1 MSTQSASSILFT
13 HTSPQQG
20 FKLLELPPEL
30 ADLLTSKEAP
40 TLELKSP
47 NPQQTT
53 TTTDLENHEYVNLCT
68 PTKTYLV
75 RQVQSSNSIHIIRP
89 SDSGVQRGDIN
100 IVGGDDDGELNLV
113 ETMTAI
119 AKCGSTLE
127 LHTPPEGFSAVPVLE
142 RILPVYDEVEGAEQQ
157 QKEEEERRGD
167 VIRRVFADVPV
178 SLAQCEAGW
187 IELCAFVLGRGGS
200 GEDVAGWCRR
210 PSARVK
216 LDVWRRL
223 LEGAVLQ
230 GIDLGKQFLVQDLW
244 RSVLDEGEESFP
256 KALFEGVVRRV
267 CEVGVGRLFEDLKW
281 ASIDR
286 ARCTQWVG
294 ETYLE
299 AMAPTTASGI
309 GRSEF
314 LNAWKDLLPE
324 SWRNDVAFS
333 KLTENSYKHPDPTTI
348 CFVYRTDRQKIKKNV
363 STDASAAT
371 AAKKTRNWH
380 ELFKNQKRQK
390 R

>member
-13 HTSPQQG
+13 HSSRQQG
-20 FKLLELPPEL
+20 FKLLELPAEL

-40 TLELKSP
+40 TLELKSSL
-47 NPQQTT
+47 PQQPTT
-53 TTTDLENHEYVNLCT
+53 ITTDPENREYVNLCT

-100 IVGGDDDGELNLV
+100 IVGGDEDDGLNLV

-157 QKEEEERRGD
+157 VEVEERGD
-167 VIRRVFADVPV
+167 LIRRVFADVPV
-178 SLAQCEAGW
+178 SRAQCEAGW
-187 IELCAFVLGRGGS
+187 IELCAFVLGCGGG

-210 PSARVK
+210 PSAKVK
-216 LDVWRRL
+216 LDVWRRVV
-223 LEGAVLQ
+223 EGAVLQ

-244 RSVLDEGEESFP
+244 RSVLDEGEEPFP
-256 KALFEGVVRRV
+256 RALFEGVVRRV
-267 CEVGVGRLFEDLKW
+267 CEVGDGR
-281 ASIDR
+281 IDR
-286 ARCTQWVG
+286 ACCTQWVG

-299 AMAPTTASGI
+299 AMAPTTASSI

-324 SWRNDVAFS
+324 SWRDDVAFS
-333 KLTENSYKHPDPTTI
+333 KLTVS
-348 CFVYRTDRQKIKKNV
+348 RTP
-363 STDASAAT
+363 ASLDYSLHWSSIIP
-371 AAKKTRNWH
+371 RCYGI
-380 ELFKNQKRQK
+380 
-390 R
+390 

>member
-13 HTSPQQG
+13 HTSRQQG
-20 FKLLELPPEL
+20 FKLLELPAEL

-40 TLELKSP
+40 TLELKSLP
-47 NPQQTT
+47 PQQPTT
-53 TTTDLENHEYVNLCT
+53 STTDPENREYVNLCT

-100 IVGGDDDGELNLV
+100 IVGGDEDDGLNLV

-142 RILPVYDEVEGAEQQ
+142 KILPVYDEVEGAEQQ
-157 QKEEEERRGD
+157 VEVEERGD

-178 SLAQCEAGW
+178 SRAECEAGW
-187 IELCAFVLGRGGS
+187 VELCAFVLGRGGR
-200 GEDVAGWCRR
+200 GEGVAGWCRR

-216 LDVWRRL
+216 LDVWRRVG
-223 LEGAVLQ
+223 EGAVLQ

-244 RSVLDEGEESFP
+244 RSVLDEGEEPFP
-256 KALFEGVVRRV
+256 KALFEGIVRRV
-267 CEVGVGRLFEDLKW
+267 CEVGDGRLFGDLKW

-286 ARCTQWVG
+286 ARCAQWVG

-324 SWRNDVAFS
+324 PWRDDVAFS

-363 STDASAAT
+363 STDASSAT

>member
-1 MSTQSASSILFT
+1 MSTQAASSILFT

-20 FKLLELPPEL
+20 FKLLELPSDL

-47 NPQQTT
+47 PANPSHQTHPPT
-53 TTTDLENHEYVNLCT
+53 EESREYVNLCT
-68 PTKTYLV
+68 ATKTYRV

-89 SDSGVQRGDIN
+89 SDSGVERGDID
-100 IVGGDDDGELNLV
+100 IVGGSTDGLNLV
-113 ETMTAI
+113 ETVTAI
-119 AKCGSTLE
+119 AICGSTLE

-142 RILPVYDEVEGAEQQ
+142 RILPVYDDGEEAEVMEVDVGE
-157 QKEEEERRGD
+157 

-178 SLAQCEAGW
+178 SGVQCEEGW
-187 IELCAFVLGRGGS
+187 IEVCGFVLRRGS
-200 GEDVAGWCRR
+200 GGDVVGWCRR
-210 PSARVK
+210 PSAETK
-216 LDVWRRL
+216 LGVWRRV

-230 GIDLGKQFLVQDLW
+230 GIDLGRQFLVKDLW
-244 RSVLDEGEESFP
+244 RSVLDEGEEPFP
-256 KALFEGVVRRV
+256 RALFEAVVRRV
-267 CEVGVGRLFEDLKW
+267 CAGSGLLFEDIKW
-281 ASIDR
+281 ASIDQ
-286 ARCTQWVG
+286 ASCTQWVG
-294 ETYLE
+294 EIYLE
-299 AMAPTTASGI
+299 AVAPTATSGV

-324 SWRNDVAFS
+324 PWRGDVAFS
-333 KLTENSYKHPDPTTI
+333 KLTENSFKYPDPTTI
-348 CFVYRTDRQKIKKNV
+348 CFVNSADRQKTKKNA

-371 AAKKTRNWH
+371 TAKKTRNWH

>member
-1 MSTQSASSILFT
+1 MSTQTASSILFT

-20 FKLLELPPEL
+20 FKLLELPPDL
-30 ADLLTSKEAP
+30 ADLLTSKEPP
-40 TLELKSP
+40 TLELKSLT
-47 NPQQTT
+47 PQQSMT
-53 TTTDLENHEYVNLCT
+53 TTTDPEYREYVNLCT
-68 PTKTYLV
+68 PTKTYLI

-89 SDSGVQRGDIN
+89 SGSGVQRGDIN
-100 IVGGDDDGELNLV
+100 IVGGDDDDELDLV
-113 ETMTAI
+113 QTMTAI

-127 LHTPPEGFSAVPVLE
+127 LHTPPEGFSAAPILE
-142 RILPVYDEVEGAEQQ
+142 RILPVYDEMEGAEQNMEQ
-157 QKEEEERRGD
+157 GD

-178 SLAQCEAGW
+178 SRAQCEAGW
-187 IELCAFVLGRGGS
+187 IELCAFVLGCGGH
-200 GEDVAGWCRR
+200 GKDVVGWCRR

-216 LDVWRRL
+216 LDVWRRVV
-223 LEGAVLQ
+223 EGAVLQ
-230 GIDLGKQFLVQDLW
+230 GIDLDRQFLVQDLW
-244 RSVLDEGEESFP
+244 RSVLDEGAEEPFP

-267 CEVGVGRLFEDLKW
+267 CEVGDGQLFEDLKW
-281 ASIDR
+281 ASIDKT
-286 ARCTQWVG
+286 RCTQWVG

-299 AMAPTTASGI
+299 AKAPATVSGI

-324 SWRNDVAFS
+324 SWRDDVAFS
-333 KLTENSYKHPDPTTI
+333 KLTENSYKHPNPSTI
-348 CFVYRTDRQKIKKNV
+348 CFVFRADRQKIKKNV
-363 STDASAAT
+363 STDPSATT

>member
-1 MSTQSASSILFT
+1 MSTQAASSILFT
-13 HTSPQQG
+13 HTTPQQG
-20 FKLLELPPEL
+20 FKLLELPSEL

-40 TLELKSP
+40 TLELKSL
-47 NPQQTT
+47 NPSPSQS
-53 TTTDLENHEYVNLCT
+53 TTDPENHDYVNLCT
-68 PTKTYLV
+68 ATKTYRV
-75 RQVQSSNSIHIIRP
+75 RQVHSSNSIHIIRP

-100 IVGGDDDGELNLV
+100 IVGGEDELNLV
-113 ETMTAI
+113 ETVTAI

-142 RILPVYDEVEGAEQQ
+142 RILPVYEDVEEVG
-157 QKEEEERRGD
+157 KEVDIDAGD

-178 SLAQCEAGW
+178 SQAQCERGW
-187 IELCAFVLGRGGS
+187 IEVCGFVLGRGDG
-200 GEDVAGWCRR
+200 DVVGLCRR
-210 PSARVK
+210 PSAKVK
-216 LDVWRRL
+216 LGVWRRV

-230 GIDLGKQFLVQDLW
+230 GVDLERQFLVWDLW
-244 RSVLDEGEESFP
+244 KSVLEEDGGSPFP
-256 KALFEGVVRRV
+256 RALFEAVVRRV
-267 CEVGVGRLFEDLKW
+267 CEGDGLFVDGGLKW
-281 ASIDR
+281 ASIDK
-286 ARCTQWVG
+286 ASCTQWVG
-294 ETYLE
+294 DTYLE
-299 AMAPTTASGI
+299 AMAPTAASGI

-348 CFVYRTDRQKIKKNV
+348 CFVDGADRQKIKKNV

>member
-1 MSTQSASSILFT
+1 MSTQAASSILFT

-47 NPQQTT
+47 TPQEPTT
-53 TTTDLENHEYVNLCT
+53 TTTDPENREYVNLCT

-100 IVGGDDDGELNLV
+100 IVGGGDDDELNLV

-127 LHTPPEGFSAVPVLE
+127 LHTPPDGFSAVPVLE
-142 RILPVYDEVEGAEQQ
+142 RILPVYDEVEGAEQEVEQ
-157 QKEEEERRGD
+157 RGD
-167 VIRRVFADVPV
+167 VIRRVFDDVPV
-178 SLAQCEAGW
+178 SRAQCEAGW
-187 IELCAFVLGRGGS
+187 TELCAFVLGRGDS
-200 GEDVAGWCRR
+200 GDDVAGWCRR
-210 PSARVK
+210 PSRGPS
-216 LDVWRRL
+216 WM
-223 LEGAVLQ
+223 
-230 GIDLGKQFLVQDLW
+230 QFLVQDLW
-244 RSVLDEGEESFP
+244 RSVLDEGMEEPFP
-256 KALFEGVVRRV
+256 RTLFESIVRRV
-267 CEVGVGRLFEDLKW
+267 CEAGDGQLFEDLKW
-281 ASIDR
+281 TSIDK

-324 SWRNDVAFS
+324 SWRNDVTFS

>member
-1 MSTQSASSILFT
+1 MSTQAASSILFT

-20 FKLLELPPEL
+20 FKLLELPTEL
-30 ADLLTSKEAP
+30 AELLTSKEAP

-47 NPQQTT
+47 TPQQLTT
-53 TTTDLENHEYVNLCT
+53 ATTDPENREYVNLCT

-100 IVGGDDDGELNLV
+100 IVGGDEDDELNLV

-142 RILPVYDEVEGAEQQ
+142 RILPVYDEAEGAEQEVEQ
-157 QKEEEERRGD
+157 RGD
-167 VIRRVFADVPV
+167 VIRRVFDDVPV
-178 SLAQCEAGW
+178 SRAQCEAGW
-187 IELCAFVLGRGGS
+187 TELCAFVLGGGGS
-200 GEDVAGWCRR
+200 GGDVAGWCRR
-210 PSARVK
+210 PSARAK
-216 LDVWRRL
+216 LDVWRRVV
-223 LEGAVLQ
+223 EGAVLQ
-230 GIDLGKQFLVQDLW
+230 GIDLGRQFLVQDLW
-244 RSVLDEGEESFP
+244 RSVLDEGMEEPFP
-256 KALFEGVVRRV
+256 RALLESIVRRV
-267 CEVGVGRLFEDLKW
+267 CEAGDGQLFEDLKW
-281 ASIDR
+281 ASIDK